1 MLFILFNV
9 EKPRS
14 KQEWFRRRYLMGPA
28 NDVALH
34 MIRQV
39 MNSIWYRFSQGV
51 DKLIDKNGIN
61 SSKAVEKRSCWSI
74 LSIDELDID
83 AKIIHKGRGKFEIL
97 EDNHQGKYIG
107 KIVDASDVVRCKVED
122 EKAVRSGPVVCF
134 VNKYCS
140 ICGYALAPQTYKQ
153 TKVNEDLRL
162 RVIEEKHRQD
172 IEAMRE
178 EMNQQFNQIMSM
190 ILQNYKKLQVSIYH

>member
-1 MLFILFNV
+1 
-9 EKPRS
+9 
-14 KQEWFRRRYLMGPA
+14 MGPA
-28 NDVALH
+28 NDSALQI
-34 MIRQV
+34 IRQV
-39 MNSIWYRFSQGV
+39 RNSISYRFRQGV

-61 SSKAVEKRSCWSI
+61 SSKAVEKRSCWAI
-74 LSIDELDID
+74 LSIDGLDID

-122 EKAVRSGPVVCF
+122 EKAIRSRPVVRF
-134 VNKYCS
+134 MNNYCP

-162 RVIEEKHRQD
+162 RVIEEKHKQD

-190 ILQNYKKLQVSIYH
+190 ILQNYKKLQVSTYH